1 MYTKKNGRMT
11 YKSNRRPNFKRN
23 NNFLPKNR
31 NKGNITQQYNKYLKL
46 AKDTFSSG
54 DRIQA
59 EYYYQFTDH
68 YYRLML
74 ELGINLEDQDSAD
87 ELKEANND
95 SSFSEEVK
103 NPSQDEKEK
112 TENVENNDEEVDQSI
127 ESVPFI
133 SEPIK
138 KKKLSKMR
146 AYCKSKSDVQRA
158 ACGCRKTKT
167 S

>member
-23 NNFLPKNR
+23 NNYIPKNR

-68 YYRLML
+68 YYRLMV
-74 ELGINLEDQDSAD
+74 ELGINLEDQDTTD
-87 ELKEANND
+87 ETKLSNNENLTVD
-95 SSFSEEVK
+95 ENKDTSSSEEDSK
-103 NPSQDEKEK
+103 LMDDDTKDED
-112 TENVENNDEEVDQSI
+112 VDESI

-133 SEPIK
+133 SEPVK
-138 KKKLSKMR
+138 KKR
-146 AYCKSKSDVQRA
+146 ARSQK
-158 ACGCRKTKT
+158 
-167 S
+167 

>member
-23 NNFLPKNR
+23 NNFVSKNR

-68 YYRLML
+68 YYRLMI
-74 ELGINLEDQDSAD
+74 ELGINLEEQDNAD
-87 ELKEANND
+87 DTKSSNNENANIEEIKEVSGEDNTRLVDHDVKDED
-95 SSFSEEVK
+95 S
-103 NPSQDEKEK
+103 DA
-112 TENVENNDEEVDQSI
+112 SI

-133 SEPIK
+133 SEPVK
-138 KKKLSKMR
+138 KKRTRTQK
-146 AYCKSKSDVQRA
+146 
-158 ACGCRKTKT
+158 
-167 S
+167 